1 METKPAQQF
10 PDALDG
16 IQIRTVGRKVVQ
28 PKVWYLGISP
38 GFVHFRMMIR
48 GVVTDDHDALAF
60 LLAPLLK
67 ELQEIPETLPV
78 KSIGLSRINKLTI
91 AQAHGSKVSYTPS
104 SGVVQDDR
112 VPVFGWHP
120 HAAPGAVLLEMNL
133 VQCP

>member
-1 METKPAQQF
+1 METKPARQF

-28 PKVWYLGISP
+28 FKARCLGLSP
-38 GFVHFRMMIR
+38 GFVHFRMMIL

-60 LLAPLLK
+60 LSAPLLK

-78 KSIGLSRINKLTI
+78 KSIGLSRINKLAI
-91 AQAHGSKVSYTPS
+91 AQAHGSKVSYALS
-104 SGVVQDDR
+104 SGVMQDDR
-112 VPVFGWHP
+112 ALVFGWHP
-120 HAAPGAVLLEMNL
+120 HPAPGAVLLEMDL